1 MANAQFTFE
10 PVQYLAKDDNNAAD
24 ELLHKAMA
32 EVDEQEKIIKA
43 EDYPAKEDE
52 EYAQEYEYEE
62 RQPMIEGPDLLY
74 FALDKI
80 ASRTKHISF
89 SSEGEYRLIVTTF
102 FNLREM
108 IKYRSSRSTLVP
120 YVPVKLPN
128 PDRFPSSHRVP
139 KFAVHSPYFIDSVTV
154 GPTPHPSLSAD
165 ALAGLLMGHH
175 VTIHKSEVPFR
186 DW

>member
-128 PDRFPSSHRVP
+128 PDRFPSSHRVIALGAP
-139 KFAVHSPYFIDSVTV
+139 EIYVAACGRACGASRYAPCKTV
-154 GPTPHPSLSAD
+154 SRILFGGDLN
-165 ALAGLLMGHH
+165 
-175 VTIHKSEVPFR
+175 
-186 DW
+186 